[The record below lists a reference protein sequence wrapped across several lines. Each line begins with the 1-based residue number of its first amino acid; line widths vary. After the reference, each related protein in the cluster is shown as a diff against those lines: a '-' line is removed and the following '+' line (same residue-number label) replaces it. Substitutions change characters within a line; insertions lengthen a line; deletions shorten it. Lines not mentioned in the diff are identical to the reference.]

1 MPVNTAKLRSL
12 MAGRSQT
19 EVAAAIQSTQANI
32 SRILAGKS
40 VPTLATLDKL
50 ARALGVRVG
59 ELLN

>member
-1 MPVNTAKLRSL
+1 MPLDLPKLRSL
-12 MAGRSQT
+12 MAGRSQA
-19 EVAAAIQSTQANI
+19 EVAAAIKSTQANI

-59 ELLN
+59 ELLV